1 MVFKNPYG
9 VFGAIPHPGMAHY
22 QLDIWAEE
30 KDEEC
35 RKSLYLFFSA
45 LPGAKLSIMDIFV

>member
-30 KDEEC
+30 KDKEC